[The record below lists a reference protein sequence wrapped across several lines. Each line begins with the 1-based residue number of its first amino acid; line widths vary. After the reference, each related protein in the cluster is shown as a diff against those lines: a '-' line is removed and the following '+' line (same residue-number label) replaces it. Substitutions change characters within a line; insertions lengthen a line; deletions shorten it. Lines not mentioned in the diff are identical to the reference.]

1 MLARNRGQMMM
12 QIGIMILL
20 WTRSSVA
27 GSVSMDTED
36 APALHPNELIDI
48 TVWNFPKRMFSMVKT

>member
-1 MLARNRGQMMM
+1 MM